1 MNDLL
6 LKSEDGQDLLK
17 ILMMTSSS
25 AWKSLVEIL

>member
-6 LKSEDGQDLLK
+6 LQSENGQDLLK

-25 AWKSLVEIL
+25 AWKLLAEIL